1 MKKNGN
7 FIVEGLK
14 NKEYNKMEYFTEE
27 EKIMA
32 RGVPGG
38 FPVWEI

>member
-14 NKEYNKMEYFTEE
+14 NKEYNKMEKYFT
-27 EKIMA
+27 
-32 RGVPGG
+32 RGRKR
-38 FPVWEI
+38 